1 VEINQI
7 EKVLSNKNELISA
20 TNKCR
25 GDILKMTTLAQ
36 SGHPGGSLSAIDIL
50 YSIYLVANIDP
61 KNPYKPDRDRI
72 VISNGHISPAVY
84 STLGNLGFFDID
96 EAIATFRLAG
106 SIFEGHIERSIP
118 GVEWTTGNLGQGLS
132 AACGMAV
139 AGRVK
144 GIQYDIFVVMGDGEH
159 QKGQISEARRFA
171 VKYNLKNITVFIDYN
186 KLQISGDISRVMP
199 QNIKD
204 EYIADGWVVLEID
217 GHNLDEI
224 LNTIKMSKNIDRP
237 TMVLARTTMGKNV
250 SFMENIADYHGKP
263 LTEGQL
269 DEALKELGIENNLQY
284 YKDIRSKFVADVSKH
299 TFYRDDLKIDIGMA
313 KVYKTDASL
322 DNRTAFGNAIIDIV
336 QLNEDRIAVFDCD
349 LASSVKTDK
358 VEKEFPKNFFQ
369 SGIQEHHTATMAGA
383 ASVNGVVSVFADF
396 GVFGVDETYN
406 QQRLN
411 DINHTNLKVVTT
423 HVGIDVGEDGRTHQC
438 LDYVGAMRNLYGF
451 KVIVPADPNQTDKA
465 VRFAVKEY
473 GNFLIAMG
481 RSKTPVLADED
492 GKPFYGENYK
502 FEYGK
507 GDILRDGSIP
517 LITYG
522 AMTPYALKVR
532 ELLSGKFDIAVLVF
546 STPFAPDMELLKR
559 YSGKGVVF
567 VYEDHNR
574 FTGLGAILSQK
585 ICEEGAKVKVV
596 TFGADYYPYSGKPA
610 DVLKLMGLDP
620 SAVAHKIAENLSK

>member
-1 VEINQI
+1 MKI
-7 EKVLSNKNELISA
+7 EKIDSLYEKKDELKKTI
-20 TNKCR
+20 NKCR

-36 SGHPGGSLSAIDIL
+36 SGHPGGSLSTIDMLFTL
-50 YSIYLVANIDP
+50 YSAADVDP
-61 KNPYKPDRDRI
+61 KNPYDPKRDRI
-72 VISNGHISPAVY
+72 VVSNGHISPAVY

-96 EAIATFRLAG
+96 EAISTFRLAG
-106 SIFEGHIERSIP
+106 SIFEGHIERSVP

-144 GIQYDIFVVMGDGEH
+144 GIDYDVFVVMGDGEH

-171 VKYNLKNITVFIDYN
+171 VKYNLNNITVLLDYN
-186 KLQISGDISRVMP
+186 KLQISGDISKVMP

-204 EYIADGWVVLEID
+204 EYIADGWFVLEID
-217 GHNLDEI
+217 GHSIDDVLSA
-224 LNTIKMSKNIDRP
+224 LKRAKTIDRP
-237 TMVLARTTMGKNV
+237 TLILAKTVMGKDV

-263 LTEGQL
+263 LTEEQL
-269 DEALKELGIENNLQY
+269 DKALNELGIENNLQF
-284 YKDIRSKFVADVSKH
+284 YKDLRSKFVV
-299 TFYRDDLKIDIGMA
+299 DLSRHRFHREEMSIDTGIA
-313 KVYKTDASL
+313 KVYKADASL
-322 DNRTAFGNAIIDIV
+322 DNRSAFGTAITDIV
-336 QLNEDRIAVFDCD
+336 QLNTKKIAVFDCD

-358 VEKEFPKNFFQ
+358 VEKEFPENFFQ
-369 SGIQEHHTATMAGA
+369 AGIQEHHTATMAGA

-465 VRFAVKEY
+465 VRFAMKEY

-481 RSKTPVLADED
+481 RSKTPVITDHKGE
-492 GKPFYGENYK
+492 PFYGEKYR

-507 GDILRDGSIP
+507 GDVLRDGEIP

-532 ELLSGKFDIAVLVF
+532 EILAGKIDLAVLVF
-546 STPFAPDMELLKR
+546 ATPLSPDMDLLKK
-559 YSGKGVVF
+559 YSKKGVVF
-567 VYEDHNR
+567 VYEDHNK
-574 FTGLGAILSQK
+574 FTGLGAILAQK
-585 ICEEGAKVKVV
+585 ICEEGLNLKICA
-596 TFGADYYPYSGKPA
+596 FGAEYYPYSGKPA

-620 SAVAHKIAENLSK
+620 SSVAEKISKVVK

>member
-1 VEINQI
+1 VRA
-7 EKVLSNKNELISA
+7 EKLEKLYGLKDQLLNA

-36 SGHPGGSLSAIDIL
+36 SGHPGGSLSTIDMLYTL
-50 YSIYLVANIDP
+50 YSAADVDP
-61 KNPYKPDRDRI
+61 KDPYNPLRDRI

-96 EAIATFRLAG
+96 EAISTFRLAG
-106 SIFEGHIERSIP
+106 SIFEGHIERSVP
-118 GVEWTTGNLGQGLS
+118 GIEWTTGNLGQGLS

-144 GIQYDIFVVMGDGEH
+144 GLDYDIFVIMGDGEH
-159 QKGQISEARRFA
+159 QKGQICEARRFA
-171 VKYNLKNITVFIDYN
+171 VKYNLNNITVLLDYN
-186 KLQISGDISRVMP
+186 KLQISGDISKVMP

-204 EYIADGWVVLEID
+204 EYIADGWFVIDID
-217 GHNLDEI
+217 GHNIEEI
-224 LNTIKMSKNIDRP
+224 VDALKRVKSIDRP
-237 TMVLARTTMGKNV
+237 CLIFAKTVMGKNV

-263 LTEGQL
+263 LTEEQL
-269 DEALKELGIENNLQY
+269 DKALRELGLENNLGF
-284 YKDIRSKFVADVSKH
+284 YKDLRSKFSFDPSRHKFHKEV
-299 TFYRDDLKIDIGMA
+299 LNINIGIP
-313 KVYKTDASL
+313 KVYNTDVSL
-322 DNRTAFGNAIIDIV
+322 DNRSAFGNAILDIV
-336 QLNEDRIAVFDCD
+336 QLNEDIVAVFDCD

-358 VEKEFPKNFFQ
+358 VEKEFPRNFFQ

-383 ASVNGVVSVFADF
+383 ASVNGIVSVFADF

-465 VRFAVKEY
+465 IRFAMKEY

-481 RSKTPVLADED
+481 RSKTPVIADEN
-492 GKPFYGENYK
+492 GKPFYGENYI
-502 FEYGK
+502 FNYGK
-507 GDILRDGSIP
+507 GDILRDGAIP

-532 ELLSGKFDIAVLVF
+532 ELLANKLDIAVIVF
-546 STPFAPDMELLKR
+546 STPIAPDIELLKR
-559 YSGKGVVF
+559 YKAQSVF

-574 FTGLGAILSQK
+574 FTGLGVILSQK
-585 ICEEGAKVKVV
+585 VCEEGLHMRIY
-596 TFGADYYPYSGKPA
+596 TFGAEHYPYSGKPS
-610 DVLKLMGLDP
+610 DVLKIMGLDP
-620 SAVAHKIAENLSK
+620 ASVAVKIEKLMS